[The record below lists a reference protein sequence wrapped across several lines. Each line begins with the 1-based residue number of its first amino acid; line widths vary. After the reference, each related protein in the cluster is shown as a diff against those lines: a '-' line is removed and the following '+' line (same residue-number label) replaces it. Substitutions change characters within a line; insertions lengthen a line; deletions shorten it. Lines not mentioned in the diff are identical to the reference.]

1 MRFLA
6 IKPYATVAGL
16 NANNIGIDQMSHLAR
31 VAISC
36 PDQTGLIAA
45 ITGRLFDLGANLGDT
60 TFAVLGSGAE
70 FTTISEMPDELENEF
85 LAAELASVPELKDAE
100 ISVTDFT
107 LDPVHDQTAKITHRI
122 TVKGGDQPGLIA
134 RLSELFIEYSANIVR
149 LSSEKTPDGNYIL
162 RISVFIP
169 EGSTDACLA
178 TVANTAEGLQ
188 MTCNIEER

>member
-1 MRFLA
+1 
-6 IKPYATVAGL
+6 
-16 NANNIGIDQMSHLAR
+16 MSHLSR

-60 TFAVLGSGAE
+60 SFAVLGSGAE
-70 FTTISEMPDELENEF
+70 FTTISEMPDDLDNDN
-85 LAAELASVPELKDAE
+85 LAAELASVTELKEAK
-100 ISVTDFT
+100 ISVTEFK
-107 LDPVHDQTAKITHRI
+107 LDPVQDQAAKITHRI

-134 RLSELFIEYSANIVR
+134 RLSELFIEYRANIVR
-149 LSSEKTPDGNYIL
+149 LSSEKSPDGNYIL

-169 EGSTDACLA
+169 EGSADACLA

-188 MTCNIEER
+188 LACEVVER